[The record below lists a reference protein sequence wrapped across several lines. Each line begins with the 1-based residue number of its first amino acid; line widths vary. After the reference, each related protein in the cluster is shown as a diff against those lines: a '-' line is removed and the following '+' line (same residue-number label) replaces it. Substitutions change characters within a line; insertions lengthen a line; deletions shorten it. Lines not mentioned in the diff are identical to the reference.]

1 MSKPDPTATKSLE
14 EILASIR
21 KSLADEPPP
30 RQPELPAAPAQ
41 TAQPDPKPASSAA
54 SDPLKANGAEVLA
67 GKLAAGLL
75 NGVSRSQASDD
86 DLSDLLATAPKKPAP
101 AAPAAAVDA
110 PKPGEAKSNARDPL
124 WFLTRLSAAA
134 AADAPPPG
142 PAARARDAAKA
153 PAPPVEDVKLSR
165 PETLRPSLPP
175 LFGAGSEPIPP
186 AAARPDIQD
195 TGPTARTEPR
205 NIPTQVNGEARPAK
219 AEPEVPV
226 TTPAAPTPVVQ
237 AAPPAPPPAIPIAA
251 DTVSKEPPPASSA
264 PETAPTVAVVIPS
277 QPAEVEPSAPGA
289 QVRADPAAEPPPP
302 MADSAPAP
310 SPEPVGAA
318 PTRGFEQAVG
328 ELLEP
333 VIRQWL
339 QSNLPRM
346 IDKAVREEVVRALAA
361 ERDAA
366 EK

>member
-21 KSLADEPPP
+21 KSLADEPSP

-41 TAQPDPKPASSAA
+41 TSQPDPKPASSVA

-75 NGVSRSQASDD
+75 NGVTRSQASDD
-86 DLSDLLATAPKKPAP
+86 DLSDLLASAPKKPAP
-101 AAPAAAVDA
+101 AAPVDA

-134 AADAPPPG
+134 ADAVAPG

-153 PAPPVEDVKLSR
+153 PTPPVEDVKLSR

-175 LFGAGSEPIPP
+175 LFGAGSDPIPP

-205 NIPTQVNGEARPAK
+205 NFPTQVNGEARAAQ
-219 AEPEVPV
+219 AEPEVAV
-226 TTPAAPTPVVQ
+226 TTPAPTPVVQ
-237 AAPPAPPPAIPIAA
+237 AAPPTPPPAIPVAA
-251 DTVSKEPPPASSA
+251 DTLPKEPPQATSA
-264 PETAPTVAVVIPS
+264 PETAPTVAVVIPQ
-277 QPAEVEPSAPGA
+277 QPAEVEPSPPVA
-289 QVRADPAAEPPPP
+289 QVQADPAAEPPRPT
-302 MADSAPAP
+302 ADSAPAP
-310 SPEPVGAA
+310 GPEPVGAA

-346 IDKAVREEVVRALAA
+346 IEKAVREEVVRALAA

-366 EK
+366 KR